1 MAAASQY
8 RLEFEGEE
16 TLTMIFE
23 VCLMIPLFPVMVI
36 EYCLAEAETV
46 EIVTCMGT
54 VVPRVR
60 ETVEG
65 AIITAPK
72 GSDST
77 VRLTSPENPFRE
89 VTVTV
94 VTWRVP
100 GSAATIMDDG
110 VIAKSAALLTFT
122 DKGSCC
128 RRIPFV
134 AVRTTLYMPGVEE
147 LTVNVVFAEAP
158 ATSST
163 VLGSRDRRRSRFDV
177 VGLIVTDP
185 QNPPRLLRVIEKL
198 PIDPGAISRDD
209 ESTEMSKLGMSKVM
223 IIARV
228 TPLEEASTLTG

>member
-16 TLTMIFE
+16 TLTIILE
-23 VCLMIPLFPVMVI
+23 LCLMIPLFPVIVI

-65 AIITAPK
+65 VIITAPV

-94 VTWRVP
+94 ATRLVP
-100 GSAATIMDDG
+100 GSATTIRDDG
-110 VIAKSAALLTFT
+110 VIAKSAALSTFT
-122 DKGSCC
+122 NKGSCC
-128 RRIPFV
+128 RIIPFV

-147 LTVNVVFAEAP
+147 LTVNVVFADAP

-163 VLGSRDRRRSRFDV
+163 VLGLRDRLRSRFV
-177 VGLIVTDP
+177 GVGLIVTGP
-185 QNPPRLLRVIEKL
+185 KNPPRLLRVIEKL
-198 PIDPGAISRDD
+198 PIDPGAISRED
-209 ESTEMSKLGMSKVM
+209 ESTEKSKLGMSNVM
-223 IIARV
+223 IITRV
-228 TPLEEASTLTG
+228 TPLEEASTVTG